1 MTDLERDAV
10 LSIAL
15 LAAFAD
21 GNNDTRERDEIRR
34 IAEALQGETGVNTAT
49 IYQNVLL
56 KKTTL
61 ESATALIS
69 SSDAAML
76 AYEFAVGVCD
86 ADGAHSPAEKAFL
99 DRLRDLLKLDRGAT
113 DVVATQAA
121 QLASASVAPIGA
133 AAAAAA
139 GAGAAAAAYAS
150 QAGQAAQPAG
160 VSSAPSSLEP
170 PLAANMTQAELD
182 KMILNYSILNGALE
196 LLPQS
201 IASMAIIPLQM
212 KMVYRIG
219 KAHGF
224 ELDKGH
230 IKDFLAT
237 LGVGLTSQYVE
248 QFGRRLV
255 GGLLG
260 KVAGGIGRSAG
271 SMITGSAFSFA
282 TTYALGHVAKRY
294 YAGGRS
300 LSGDGLKQ
308 AFSGMLGEAKQL
320 QTKYLPDI
328 QQRART
334 IDVSQI
340 MKEVA
345 R

>member
-1 MTDLERDAV
+1 MTDQERDAI
-10 LSIAL
+10 LTIAL

-21 GNNDTRERDEIRR
+21 GNNDARERDEIRR
-34 IAEALQGETGVNTAT
+34 IAEALESESGVNTAA

-56 KKTTL
+56 KKVSL
-61 ESATALIS
+61 A
-69 SSDAAML
+69 DAAAKLTSQESKML

-86 ADGAHSPAEKAFL
+86 ADGAHSADEKAFL
-99 DRLRDLLKLDRGAT
+99 DQLSAT
-113 DVVATQAA
+113 LAIDSKTADGITTQAA
-121 QLASASVAPIGA
+121 ALAAAPVAVTA
-133 AAAAAA
+133 AAAT
-139 GAGAAAAAYAS
+139 GAMATDPLEPRYAS
-150 QAGQAAQPAG
+150 T
-160 VSSAPSSLEP
+160 
-170 PLAANMTQAELD
+170 MTEAELD

-201 IASMAIIPLQM
+201 MASMAIIPLQM

-230 IKDFLAT
+230 IKDFLGT

-248 QFGRRLV
+248 QFGRRLI

-260 KVAGGIGRSAG
+260 KVAGGIGRAAG
-271 SMITGSAFSFA
+271 SVVTGSAFSFA
-282 TTYALGHVAKRY
+282 TTYALGQIAKKY

-300 LSGDGLKQ
+300 LSAETLKQ
-308 AFSGMLGEAKQL
+308 SFSGVLGEAKNL
-320 QTKYLPDI
+320 QSKYLPDI
-328 QQRART
+328 RQKAQT
-334 IDVSQI
+334 LNVSQVL
-340 MKEVA
+340 KEVA